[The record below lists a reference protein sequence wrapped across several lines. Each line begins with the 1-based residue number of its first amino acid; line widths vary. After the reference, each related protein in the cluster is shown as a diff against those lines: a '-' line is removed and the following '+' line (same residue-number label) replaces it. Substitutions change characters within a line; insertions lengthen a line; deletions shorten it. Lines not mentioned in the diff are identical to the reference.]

1 VAHHDAGTVHAFLR
15 MAPMCIVSSLHDGM
29 NLVAKEYVA
38 AQSGGD
44 GVLVLSEFAGAARE
58 LADALIVNP
67 YDTEQF
73 AEAIRFGLEMDAAER
88 RARMQR
94 LGRQVDEHNIYRWAA
109 NFLSALAAERTPGV
123 EPAGADK
130 AANA

>member
-1 VAHHDAGTVHAFLR
+1 

-38 AQSGGD
+38 AQTGGD
-44 GVLVLSEFAGAARE
+44 GVLVLSEFVGAARE

-73 AEAIRFGLEMDAAER
+73 AEAIRYGLEMDAGER

-94 LGRQVDEHNIYRWAA
+94 LTRQVDEHNIYRWAA
-109 NFLSALAAERTPGV
+109 NFLSALAAERT
-123 EPAGADK
+123 AGTEAANTGK
-130 AANA
+130 AASS